1 MYNKI
6 TTMNKEFLKMQK
18 SAGLITE
25 SEFKEKL
32 NEIEDDTAHYVPNT
46 QGASLDFILMT
57 LQNIYDAGKK
67 GEEMVPSLKQD
78 RKSTR
83 LNSSH

>member
-1 MYNKI
+1 
-6 TTMNKEFLKMQK
+6 MNKEFLKMQK

-32 NEIEDDTAHYVPNT
+32 NEIENDTAYYVPND

-67 GEEMVPSLKQD
+67 GEEMVPSLKQIATD
-78 RKSTR
+78 IKDFFQKEQQKQK
-83 LNSSH
+83 